1 MNDKREIK
9 FRQAIYVDDKFHHWH
24 HWGFMP
30 DLSFVGPD
38 SVNGLAH
45 ALDNSC
51 QFTGLCDKNGKDLN
65 WWEGDLISLSN
76 SSVIYEIF
84 WNRNDG
90 QWCARR
96 INFISDKHDYE
107 YLYRFAKHG
116 YKIIGNI
123 HTKEDK

>member
-1 MNDKREIK
+1 MREIQ

-51 QFTGLCDKNGKDLN
+51 QSTGLKDKNGKEIY
-65 WWEGDLISLSN
+65 EGDRIKGKMDYGPGGFVEREVPIRWHNEYGYQWNYFDLST
-76 SSVIYEIF
+76 IE
-84 WNRNDG
+84 
-90 QWCARR
+90 
-96 INFISDKHDYE
+96 
-107 YLYRFAKHG
+107 
-116 YKIIGNI
+116 IIGNI
-123 HTKEDK
+123 HDIPELRSK